1 MVWDLIMPV
10 PLASIV
16 ITTFALMFD
25 NFTGF
30 AFLWL
35 IPLAGLLHV
44 CVYTRKEIIRRATS
58 SAWDRLKIGFI
69 HFTLVFIW
77 DVIVIVGVAFLLASR
92 WRAH

>member
-44 CVYTRKEIIRRATS
+44 CVYTRNLAGKQVAR
-58 SAWDRLKIGFI
+58 
-69 HFTLVFIW
+69 TLN
-77 DVIVIVGVAFLLASR
+77 DASR
-92 WRAH
+92 VGLTVLSILRLAAFSILRR